1 MLSKTRGA
9 FGPQRAML
17 VSDRGMITDA
27 CINVCTPAPASQL
40 GLDIGVR
47 HHAIRKLAE
56 DGVFLRSL
64 FDERG
69 LVEIASD
76 ACLAN
81 AWWCAA
87 TRYSRSA
94 GDASARNCSR
104 PPRPTPS
111 TSPAPMAT
119 ITFGKPESRPPQNAP
134 CFRNLRSSVPASRFR
149 VGLFHQPF
157 EVLP

>member
-1 MLSKTRGA
+1 
-9 FGPQRAML
+9 ML

-111 TSPAPMAT
+111 TSPRAYGNDYIWEARIASAP
-119 ITFGKPESRPPQNAP
+119 KRPVFPQSAL
-134 CFRNLRSSVPASRFR
+134 LRSRLEVSCRIVP
-149 VGLFHQPF
+149 PTI
-157 EVLP
+157 